1 MQRTN
6 KKNAPCTIS
15 DVSFAETRTVPGCT
29 EARDYQVHSDTRGKV
44 EEAAEWLGSLCGLL
58 HLFIAYAMLM
68 HVRLCTTLTPRP
80 KHNGLLHAA
89 LDIPRGLPS
98 YVAALPLS
106 PRIACFSWAPPPLS
120 AEVSSRPY
128 TRANARAPVSKRN
141 APREPAFFEIYAR
154 AQVPL
159 CKRRARARVG
169 FSGHTAVNLTLKMLL
184 NSIFIDPLHFVQFQ
198 VFFYTWR
205 NRAVPERPLAR

>member
-1 MQRTN
+1 MHTRYLRSFILQRTY
-6 KKNAPCTIS
+6 KKNASCTIS

-29 EARDYQVHSDTRGKV
+29 EARDYQVHSDTRGKA

-141 APREPAFFEIYAR
+141 APRG
-154 AQVPL
+154 
-159 CKRRARARVG
+159 ARVLRDLCTG
-169 FSGHTAVNLTLKMLL
+169 AGPPV
-184 NSIFIDPLHFVQFQ
+184 
-198 VFFYTWR
+198 
-205 NRAVPERPLAR
+205 